1 MNATKGWKFDF
12 EQVTVNKIISRD
24 FIFVSLYSLHAK
36 IKMLFFAWLTPVV
49 KTNITRVLHQQ
60 YLSPPTTKMY
70 MPQASISLTFYD
82 Y

>member
-12 EQVTVNKIISRD
+12 EQVTVNKNISRD
-24 FIFVSLYSLHAK
+24 FIFVSLYSPHAK
-36 IKMLFFAWLTPVV
+36 IKMLCFAWLTSVV
-49 KTNITRVLHQQ
+49 KTNTKRVLHQQ
-60 YLSPPTTKMY
+60 YLSPSTPKMY